1 MLLDTSG
8 LLCLYH
14 QSEPFHQQAIHAY
27 KTSQMWLTHSYV
39 LAEFVALTT
48 TTARRF
54 PRTLVLE
61 YLDALID
68 HPDIELIWIDEQL
81 HRAAFALL
89 LARRDKEY
97 SLCDAVSFVLMRQ
110 RNLYRALTTDKHFD
124 KKGLSGCLNNEQAML
139 LTEMICKCPLTV
151 SGHYFLAQ

>member
-14 QSEPFHQQAIHAY
+14 QSEPFHQQAIQAY
-27 KTSQMWLTHSYV
+27 KTSQVWLTHSYI

-48 TTARRF
+48 ARRF
-54 PRTLVLE
+54 PRTPVLE
-61 YLDALID
+61 YLEALMD
-68 HPDIELIWIDEQL
+68 HPDIEMIWIDEQL

-97 SLCDAVSFVLMRQ
+97 SLCDAVSFVVMRQ
-110 RNLYRALTTDKHFD
+110 RNLYRALTTDKHF
-124 KKGLSGCLNNEQAML
+124 EQEGFIRL
-139 LTEMICKCPLTV
+139 LK
-151 SGHYFLAQ
+151 